1 MAHKKEYKKL
11 EDDHIVTLIDNNVSK
26 SVGYYDSEISVE
38 RTRVYDYYNSTL
50 PKPQHDGNSRYV
62 SQSVFNQV
70 ESMKAALLETFSAG
84 NKIVKFDPEDENDIQ
99 NAAVCTAYA
108 DYVAFRQNDLYS
120 VMQTVIHDGLV
131 ARNGIAKVFWEPM
144 TSFTTEYFDNLTQ
157 DEFDLLIAD
166 DTVEIVEQAKD
177 NLGLI
182 SGSINVYRDTSK
194 VCIEAIAPEEF
205 LIEPQAMSLD
215 TVNFCAH
222 RTRKTISEL
231 RMEGYDEDLI
241 SEIGDHSDVDR
252 ETDPEV
258 LARHDSVS
266 SDRGFNA
273 DGYQDQ
279 VRSVQVIEAY
289 IMLDIEGSGVAELY
303 KIIKAGNSL
312 LDKRKVSRIPFIS
325 FCPLPIPHSFF
336 GANFGD
342 KVVPTQA
349 ATTVLTRSIL
359 DHAMITNNPR
369 YTVVKG
375 GLTNP
380 RELID
385 NRVGGIVNVSR
396 PDAIAPMQQSQLNPF
411 VFQTIK
417 MLDENMEDTT
427 GVSRISQGTNKDAV
441 SKQNSAAMIEQLATM
456 SQQRQKIIARNFATQ
471 FLKPLY
477 QEIYALVIENEDEQ
491 KVIELAGEYV
501 AINPATWADKRDV
514 SISLHLGYGEQDAEA
529 QKYLGMHQNFSQDPN
544 LAAMYQPEN
553 QYALVSKIM
562 DLTGIKNASEYLT
575 PPDQLPPPQ
584 PDPMQEMQMQ
594 MAQKQLEIQERNTA
608 VAEMKANMEAQL
620 NNLKIELETLKAE
633 NQHAIQSDNIDLKE
647 AQLAHKKRIDQ
658 AELELA
664 RSADD
669 LRAIASPTG

>member
-1 MAHKKEYKKL
+1 
-11 EDDHIVTLIDNNVSK
+11 
-26 SVGYYDSEISVE
+26 
-38 RTRVYDYYNSTL
+38 
-50 PKPQHDGNSRYV
+50 
-62 SQSVFNQV
+62 
-70 ESMKAALLETFSAG
+70 
-84 NKIVKFDPEDENDIQ
+84 
-99 NAAVCTAYA
+99 
-108 DYVAFRQNDLYS
+108 
-120 VMQTVIHDGLV
+120 
-131 ARNGIAKVFWEPM
+131 
-144 TSFTTEYFDNLTQ
+144 
-157 DEFDLLIAD
+157 
-166 DTVEIVEQAKD
+166 
-177 NLGLI
+177 
-182 SGSINVYRDTSK
+182 
-194 VCIEAIAPEEF
+194 
-205 LIEPQAMSLD
+205 
-215 TVNFCAH
+215 
-222 RTRKTISEL
+222 
-231 RMEGYDEDLI
+231 
-241 SEIGDHSDVDR
+241 
-252 ETDPEV
+252 
-258 LARHDSVS
+258 
-266 SDRGFNA
+266 
-273 DGYQDQ
+273 
-279 VRSVQVIEAY
+279 
-289 IMLDIEGSGVAELY
+289 MLDIDASGVAELY
-303 KIIKAGNSL
+303 KIIKAGNSI
-312 LDKRKVSRIPFIS
+312 LDKRKTSRIPFIS
-325 FCPLPIPHSFF
+325 FSPLPIPHSFF

-441 SKQNSAAMIEQLATM
+441 SKQNSAAMIESLANM

-608 VAEMKANMEAQL
+608 VAEMKANMEAQI

>member
-1 MAHKKEYKKL
+1 
-11 EDDHIVTLIDNNVSK
+11 
-26 SVGYYDSEISVE
+26 
-38 RTRVYDYYNSTL
+38 
-50 PKPQHDGNSRYV
+50 
-62 SQSVFNQV
+62 
-70 ESMKAALLETFSAG
+70 
-84 NKIVKFDPEDENDIQ
+84 
-99 NAAVCTAYA
+99 
-108 DYVAFRQNDLYS
+108 
-120 VMQTVIHDGLV
+120 
-131 ARNGIAKVFWEPM
+131 
-144 TSFTTEYFDNLTQ
+144 
-157 DEFDLLIAD
+157 
-166 DTVEIVEQAKD
+166 
-177 NLGLI
+177 
-182 SGSINVYRDTSK
+182 
-194 VCIEAIAPEEF
+194 
-205 LIEPQAMSLD
+205 
-215 TVNFCAH
+215 
-222 RTRKTISEL
+222 
-231 RMEGYDEDLI
+231 
-241 SEIGDHSDVDR
+241 
-252 ETDPEV
+252 
-258 LARHDSVS
+258 
-266 SDRGFNA
+266 
-273 DGYQDQ
+273 
-279 VRSVQVIEAY
+279 
-289 IMLDIEGSGVAELY
+289 
-303 KIIKAGNSL
+303 
-312 LDKRKVSRIPFIS
+312 
-325 FCPLPIPHSFF
+325 
-336 GANFGD
+336 
-342 KVVPTQA
+342 
-349 ATTVLTRSIL
+349 
-359 DHAMITNNPR
+359 
-369 YTVVKG
+369 
-375 GLTNP
+375 
-380 RELID
+380 
-385 NRVGGIVNVSR
+385 
-396 PDAIAPMQQSQLNPF
+396 
-411 VFQTIK
+411 

-441 SKQNSAAMIEQLATM
+441 SKQNSAAMIESLANM